1 MDGYEKLQEM
11 VHLPRTWPLAR
22 LTIPFEGLSKHID
35 RLLEG
40 YCFQILAT
48 NQYPEAHNRKVL
60 QTAMHLTWILAD
72 YLSDTIA
79 WLMRSILG
87 HESKI
92 LFDKDTQLLLTPK
105 FWLLPLYRELLNS
118 ARRIRP
124 SPASERARGCTGSR
138 SYVKKTRSRAS
149 PE

>member
-1 MDGYEKLQEM
+1 MANDLYYIDLRRYSRGSTSEGAAGVLLVDGHEKLQEM

-22 LTIPFEGLSKHID
+22 LTIPLEGLSKQID
-35 RLLEG
+35 PLLEG

-48 NQYPEAHNRKVL
+48 NRYPEADNGKVL
-60 QTAMHLTWILAD
+60 QTATHLTWILAE

-92 LFDKDTQLLLTPK
+92 LFLIKT
-105 FWLLPLYRELLNS
+105 LNCS
-118 ARRIRP
+118 
-124 SPASERARGCTGSR
+124 
-138 SYVKKTRSRAS
+138 
-149 PE
+149 